1 MVTTIVHAEAQPG
14 PDQTFSPAFCAV
26 MPESLRPSV
35 IALGIFVGLVELS
48 EWSPWLAEADGM
60 LDVAERERVRRQR
73 FSSDRDALTLTY
85 ALHRLMLAQFLGCD
99 PGNVLIE
106 RDGLGCPRLA
116 GGEVSTSLSHAG
128 RRAAA
133 FAITAT
139 GAIGVDVEPTSRA
152 AVMPELAD
160 WICHPSE
167 RMGRD
172 AVDGDDGDDGGEAL
186 LGLWVRK
193 EAYLKAAGIGMRR
206 EMRSFPAPDRGLLP
220 LPKGGLCQV
229 NALNAGR
236 SWHAA
241 VAGAPG
247 MPITCS
253 WLRPAVSADCLASGP
268 PHGFVR
274 HG

>member
-1 MVTTIVHAEAQPG
+1 MVTTIAHAGMQPG
-14 PDQTFSPAFCAV
+14 PDQAFSLALCAV
-26 MPESLRPSV
+26 MPESFRSSV
-35 IALGIFVGLVELS
+35 SALGIFVGLVELS

-60 LDVAERERVRRQR
+60 LDVAERERVGRQR

-99 PGNVLIE
+99 PGSVLIE
-106 RDGLGCPRLA
+106 RDGLGCPRLS

-172 AVDGDDGDDGGEAL
+172 AVDGVDGGEAL

-253 WLRPAVSADCLASGP
+253 WLRPLVSYEWRASGP
-268 PHGFVR
+268 PHRPAR